1 MPAEDFRSG
10 TSHLKPTIESSAM
23 VMTTRADARP
33 SSDRADS
40 IVRSIEEDIALGRLR
55 PRERLVEEELAL
67 RFAAKRHVVRQAIA
81 DLESLGVVV
90 CQRNKG
96 AAVRDFSAEEVEH
109 IYSIRELLEAK
120 AAELIP
126 LPAPAGLVSKLK
138 AIYRRHSAAAK
149 SGDLRTVFREN
160 LLFHKTF
167 FAACG
172 NPHLVEAIE
181 QFAFKAHAI
190 RSIAIAYPSLLGQMR
205 EEHAQMIRAV
215 DAQDRRQLI
224 KLVAAHI
231 RPAKEA
237 YLEMHRRISAT
248 S

>member
-1 MPAEDFRSG
+1 M
-10 TSHLKPTIESSAM
+10 I
-23 VMTTRADARP
+23 MTARADAR
-33 SSDRADS
+33 SSSVRSDS

-81 DLESLGVVV
+81 ELETLGIVAR
-90 CQRNKG
+90 QRNKG
-96 AAVRDFSAEEVEH
+96 AAVRDYSAEEIEH
-109 IYSIRELLEAK
+109 IYCIRELLEAK

-138 AIYRRHSAAAK
+138 AIQRLHSAAAR
-149 SGDLRTVFREN
+149 SGDLCMVFRQN

-190 RSIAIAYPSLLGQMR
+190 RSIAIADPGLLLQVK
-205 EEHAQMIRAV
+205 EEHVLMIRAIE
-215 DAQDRRQLI
+215 AQDRRQLVR
-224 KLVAAHI
+224 LVAAHI
-231 RPAKEA
+231 QPAKKA
-237 YLEMHRRISAT
+237 YLQMHRRIFMDP
-248 S
+248 